1 MKNIKTLP
9 DLSRSAQLLKLSVEL
24 EGVPTHSV
32 MGMAIQIGLREGR
45 LKDVIK
51 MIKSQATDNRLLMAN
66 IIGEDLLK
74 EIENINL

>member
-1 MKNIKTLP
+1 MKNIKSLP
-9 DLSRSAQLLKLSVEL
+9 NLANAAHLLKISVEL

-32 MGMAIQIGLREGR
+32 MGMAIQIGLREAR

-51 MIKSQATDNRLLMAN
+51 MIKSQAADNRPLMAN